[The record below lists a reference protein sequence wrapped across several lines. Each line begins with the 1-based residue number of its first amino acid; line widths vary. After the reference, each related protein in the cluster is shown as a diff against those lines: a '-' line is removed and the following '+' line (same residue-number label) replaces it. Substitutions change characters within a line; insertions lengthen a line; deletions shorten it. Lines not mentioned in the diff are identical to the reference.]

1 MYNHVY
7 EIDQILSI
15 IKEAQNRKY
24 SEQVLKYDLDRWLS
38 DYNRRFDGYEYT
50 DDDLE
55 QSRDDAYDEGK
66 EEGYDE
72 GYEDGKKEGKDKARE
87 SFIQEV
93 ADEIIKLKRKLN
105 NNPMSTIDIKNELTE
120 MLIRLDENCD
130 CPYSYE
136 AE

>member
-1 MYNHVY
+1 M
-7 EIDQILSI
+7 
-15 IKEAQNRKY
+15 
-24 SEQVLKYDLDRWLS
+24 DRWLS
-38 DYNRRFDGYEYT
+38 DYDRRFDGYEYT

-55 QSRDDAYDEGK
+55 HSRDEAYDEGK

-105 NNPMSTIDIKNELTE
+105 DNLMSTIDIKNELTE

-130 CPYSYE
+130 CPYPYE